1 MNPTVNPKALVVL
14 LALAGC
20 HRVSAPPPTPE
31 VMPPTTSS
39 TNSTSSAP
47 PNTLTDAERAAG
59 WRLLFDGRTTAGW
72 RNYGKQT
79 ISDGWQVQDGA
90 LTRVGPGGDIITT
103 DQFKNFDLTLEWKIA
118 PGGNSGIFYRASEDT
133 DAIYWN
139 APEMQVLDDARH
151 PDGQSRLT
159 SAGAAY
165 GLYPAPA
172 GIVKPANEWN
182 AVRIVVNGNHVE
194 QWLNGV
200 KVVEYD
206 FGSPDFQA
214 KVKDSKFAPHPNFG
228 RNAEGHIGLQDH
240 GDQVAFRNIKI
251 RVLP

>member
-1 MNPTVNPKALVVL
+1 MNPRPILTSLVVL
-14 LALAGC
+14 IAVARC
-20 HRVSAPPPTPE
+20 HKVSAPPPTPRVE
-31 VMPPTTSS
+31 PPAASFG
-39 TNSTSSAP
+39 AA

-59 WRLLFDGRTTAGW
+59 WRLLFDGQTTAGW
-72 RNYGKQT
+72 RNYGKPG
-79 ISDGWQVQDGA
+79 ISDGWRVQDGA
-90 LTRVGPGGDIITT
+90 LTRVGPAGDIITD
-103 DQFKNFDLTLEWKIA
+103 DQFKNFDLMLEWKIA
-118 PGGNSGIFYRASEDT
+118 PGGNSGIFYRASEDS

-165 GLYPAPA
+165 GLYPAPP

-200 KVVEYD
+200 KVVAYD

-228 RNAEGHIGLQDH
+228 RNAVGHIGLQDH